1 MLIFHT
7 AQYFCG
13 DLECVLVES
22 EALYEL
28 ELKLT
33 RKPMAAVGGEDVE
46 DVEGVSGSLLEDCER
61 GGHLCWVC
69 QEAASLQCPQ
79 SGVKYLSQLLIR
91 LHSGSETTCC
101 LWGKIQLLLEA
112 NFLKA
117 PLCLQ
122 AAPFSPALPPTW
134 GCTSSSS
141 SSRWTLLAGHS
152 YSGPAQHIFYSFI
165 NISWP
170 ETKVK

>member
-1 MLIFHT
+1 MIFHT

-33 RKPMAAVGGEDVE
+33 RKPMAAMGGEDVE

-61 GGHLCWVC
+61 GRDLCWVC
-69 QEAASLQCPQ
+69 QETAFLQCPQ

-101 LWGKIQLLLEA
+101 LWRKIQLLLEA
-112 NFLKA
+112 NFLT
-117 PLCLQ
+117 Q
-122 AAPFSPALPPTW
+122 
-134 GCTSSSS
+134 GTS
-141 SSRWTLLAGHS
+141 LLAGCTLLSCSPSHLRLHLQQQQQQVDAACRPLILRS
-152 YSGPAQHIFYSFI
+152 CSTYI
-165 NISWP
+165 ISP
-170 ETKVK
+170 FLDQKQK